1 MTEATKAGLSCFVS
15 RSESQDCYTSAMPN
29 LTLKAPVGPGDQLDH
44 YRIESVI
51 ASGSTVVIFQGTDLQ
66 TGRAVAIK
74 IPHPEME
81 TDLAF
86 LDRLRREEDIDENLS
101 HPGLLKGIKD
111 EHRSRFY
118 IVTEWFDGRTL
129 RQKLNEQKKLSPE
142 EAVQIA
148 LKLCDVLEYIHGHGI
163 VHRNLRPENILVG
176 ADDQIKLTGLE
187 LAAKEGAPRLTFT
200 SIAQLVG
207 SSAYI
212 SPEELVG
219 RRGDARS
226 DLYSLGIILY
236 EMVTGA
242 TPFPGNDPFDRLRKH
257 PVPPRELDPA
267 VTPQLQEV
275 IYRALER
282 EHKNRYASAHDF
294 VRDLSQLDKV
304 GIGERA
310 ELRDW
315 KKDHE
320 SEARRL
326 LLYTA
331 LALIPLLIFG
341 LLIYF
346 S

>member
-1 MTEATKAGLSCFVS
+1 MQNT
-15 RSESQDCYTSAMPN
+15 
-29 LTLKAPVGPGDQLDH
+29 TLKAPVVPGEQLDH

-51 ASGSTVVIFQGTDLQ
+51 ASGPTIATFRGTDLQ

-74 IPHPEME
+74 VPHAEME

-86 LDRLRREEDIDENLS
+86 LDRLRREEEIDEDLS

-129 RQKLNEQKKLSPE
+129 RQILNEQKRLSPE
-142 EAVQIA
+142 EAVRIA
-148 LKLCDVLEYIHGHGI
+148 LKICDVLDYIHGHGI

-176 ADDQIKLTGLE
+176 ADDQIKLTGFE

-200 SIAQLVG
+200 SIAQLLG

-212 SPEELVG
+212 SPEELTG
-219 RRGDARS
+219 KRGDARS
-226 DLYSLGIILY
+226 DIYALGVVLY

-242 TPFPGNDPFDRLRKH
+242 APFPGNDPYDRLRKH
-257 PVPPRELDPA
+257 PVPPREIEPA

-282 EHKNRYASAHDF
+282 EHKNRYAHAHDLA
-294 VRDLSQLDKV
+294 RDLSHLDQV

-310 ELRDW
+310 ELREW
-315 KKDHE
+315 KKDRE
-320 SEARRL
+320 SEAKRI

-346 S
+346 SRH

>member
-1 MTEATKAGLSCFVS
+1 M
-15 RSESQDCYTSAMPN
+15 ESGMQNMI
-29 LTLKAPVGPGDQLDH
+29 LKAPVSPGDQLDH
-44 YRIESVI
+44 YRLDSMI
-51 ASGSTVVIFQGTDLQ
+51 ASGSTVATFRGTDLR

-74 IPHPEME
+74 VPHPEME
-81 TDLAF
+81 TDLSF
-86 LDRLRREEDIDENLS
+86 LDRLRREEEIDENLS

-129 RQKLNEQKKLSPE
+129 RQILNEEGKLSPQR
-142 EAVQIA
+142 AVQIA
-148 LKLCDVLEYIHGHGI
+148 LKLCDVLGYIHGHGI
-163 VHRNLRPENILVG
+163 VHRNLRPEHILVG
-176 ADDQIKLTGLE
+176 ADDRVKLTGFE

-207 SSAYI
+207 SSPYI
-212 SPEELVG
+212 SPEELTG
-219 RRGDARS
+219 KRGDART
-226 DLYSLGIILY
+226 DVYSLGVILY
-236 EMVTGA
+236 EMLTGA
-242 TPFPGNDPFDRLRKH
+242 TPFPGNDPYDRLRKH
-257 PVPPRELDPA
+257 PVPPREIEPA

-282 EHKNRYASAHDF
+282 EHKNRYANAHDF
-294 VRDLSQLDKV
+294 ARDLSHLDKV
-304 GIGERA
+304 GIAERA

-315 KKDHE
+315 KKDRE
-320 SEARRL
+320 SEAKRI

-346 S
+346 SRR